1 MSTSKIQ
8 RITPFLWFDGQAE
21 EAVNHYVS
29 IFDDSRIVSTT
40 RYSKEGAE
48 ASGQP
53 EGSVMTIAFQLAG
66 QDFTAING
74 GPMFRFN
81 EAISLVVNCE
91 TQGEVDHYWSRL
103 SDGGDPQ
110 AQVCGWLKDRFG
122 LSWQVVP
129 TLVGELMSDPDPE
142 KGRRAME
149 AILKMKKIDVEALRQ
164 AAA

>member
-66 QDFTAING
+66 QDFTALNG
-74 GPMFRFN
+74 GPMFEFN

-91 TQGEVDHYWSRL
+91 TQEEVDHYWSRL

>member
-29 IFDDSRIVSTT
+29 IFDNSRIVSTT

-53 EGSVMTIAFQLAG
+53 EGSVMTVAFQLAG

-91 TQGEVDHYWSRL
+91 TQEEVDHYWSRL

>member
-8 RITPFLWFDGQAE
+8 RITPFLWFAGQAE

-29 IFDDSRIVSTT
+29 IFDDSRIVSTA

-48 ASGQP
+48 ATGQP
-53 EGSVMTIAFQLAG
+53 EGSVMTVAFQLAG

-74 GPMFRFN
+74 GPMFEFN

-91 TQGEVDHYWSRL
+91 TQEEVDHYWSRL

-110 AQVCGWLKDRFG
+110 AQVCGWLKDRYG

-142 KGRRAME
+142 KGRRAMQ
-149 AILKMKKIDVEALRQ
+149 AILKMKKIDVEALRL

>member
-66 QDFTAING
+66 QDFTALNG
-74 GPMFRFN
+74 GPMFEFN
-81 EAISLVVNCE
+81 ESISLVVNCE
-91 TQGEVDHYWSRL
+91 TQEEVDHYWSRL

>member
-53 EGSVMTIAFQLAG
+53 EGSVMTVAFQLAG

-91 TQGEVDHYWSRL
+91 TQEEVDHYWSRL

>member
-29 IFDDSRIVSTT
+29 IFDDSRIVSTV

-48 ASGQP
+48 ATGRP
-53 EGSVMTIAFQLAG
+53 EGSVMTVAFQLAG

-74 GPMFRFN
+74 GPMFEFN

-91 TQGEVDHYWSRL
+91 TQEEVDHYWSRL

-110 AQVCGWLKDRFG
+110 AQVCGWLKDRYG

-142 KGRRAME
+142 KGRRAMQ
-149 AILKMKKIDVEALRQ
+149 AILKMKKIDVEALRL